1 MHPMKV
7 IQKQEIFRIFRVSL
21 FIHQGLT
28 FLLRYFISTFQ
39 GCKIMS
45 IVIHFFFTATFMF
58 MLLEAI
64 HTYALVAF
72 VVKKNGMLTKAQNV
86 IAGWLLSIAVILIVA
101 AIQYENYGGD
111 YHCWLRIDTP
121 LSFGQIVPT
130 VILVILIFTVLEAA
144 GAADYRKLP
153 GLDQDQY
160 ESAKIMQR
168 SNLVIMPLVFISWM
182 IGAMSEYEQDV
193 GLYSVFT
200 ILNAV
205 LGITV
210 FLFHCSGNED
220 VREKL
225 EGWYDQ
231 IIKRK

>member
-1 MHPMKV
+1 
-7 IQKQEIFRIFRVSL
+7 
-21 FIHQGLT
+21 
-28 FLLRYFISTFQ
+28 
-39 GCKIMS
+39 MS

-64 HTYALVAF
+64 HTYSLVAF

-86 IAGWLLSIAVILIVA
+86 LAGWLLSVAVILIVA

-160 ESAKIMQR
+160 ESAKIMQ
-168 SNLVIMPLVFISWM
+168 SVSTLT
-182 IGAMSEYEQDV
+182 IGA
-193 GLYSVFT
+193 
-200 ILNAV
+200 
-205 LGITV
+205 
-210 FLFHCSGNED
+210 
-220 VREKL
+220 
-225 EGWYDQ
+225 
-231 IIKRK
+231 